1 MSLIAPQSRRS
12 AAETAAGGTQFW
24 PRVPP
29 NFFGIPFGLAGLA
42 EAWYAASPTLGTSAV
57 VPDAIDIVAAV
68 AWLADWP
75 VDRRRRGP
83 GEVSPPGT
91 SCPRWRAVCLRHRYH
106 RRHYAIHWS
115 DWLSY
120 HDHAPSRPTA
130 GAPLATSGLDPLAMG
145 SGTRHGRR
153 IPGLRAVTAAQ
164 PRLRFRVLDL
174 AGGTGPGRANVHSEE
189 LCPTSECD

>member
-83 GEVSPPGT
+83 GEVSPRVLPAHGGGR
-91 SCPRWRAVCLRHRYH
+91 SA
-106 RRHYAIHWS
+106 YAIVIIAAIT
-115 DWLSY
+115 LFIGVI
-120 HDHAPSRPTA
+120 AFRTMIMLLRGQLLVRPSPPA
-130 GAPLATSGLDPLAMG
+130 DS
-145 SGTRHGRR
+145 TR
-153 IPGLRAVTAAQ
+153 
-164 PRLRFRVLDL
+164 
-174 AGGTGPGRANVHSEE
+174 
-189 LCPTSECD
+189 